1 MQWARHDADGE
12 PEVGS
17 AVYVAMACDDETVSA
32 LELGRRGKAP
42 ATETARRRMAEGGG
56 EVDPSAEAQNF
67 RRMATA
73 TVTAAFLVVV
83 ALVGILAMGTMT
95 FPRDC
100 LLWPSDKMAV
110 KLD

>member
-1 MQWARHDADGE
+1 
-12 PEVGS
+12 
-17 AVYVAMACDDETVSA
+17 
-32 LELGRRGKAP
+32 
-42 ATETARRRMAEGGG
+42 MAEG
-56 EVDPSAEAQNF
+56 DSPSAEAQNF

-100 LLWPSDKMAV
+100 LLWPSDKMTV